1 MVEKPYLIADE
12 RIKVPRF
19 SEEQG
24 FYTTKKPSKI
34 MGKIKAK
41 NSKPEILLRKALWKL
56 DVRYR
61 IHQKNIYGNP
71 DIVIKKY
78 RLSIFVYGRFWHG
91 YDWEKRKEEWKK
103 IRLFG

>member
-1 MVEKPYLIADE
+1 
-12 RIKVPRF
+12 
-19 SEEQG
+19 
-24 FYTTKKPSKI
+24 

-78 RLSIFVYGRFWHG
+78 RLSIFVDGRFWHG
-91 YDWEKRKEEWKK
+91 YDWEKRKEE
-103 IRLFG
+103 